1 MKTVGYYPGCSLEG
15 SGCELDLS
23 VRAVSEAA
31 GAALCEIEDWNCCG
45 ATSAHALNHDLAVAL
60 PYRVLALAE
69 AQGLREVLAPCA
81 ACFSRLKGT
90 AVRLGRSEELAA
102 RMRGIVGLD
111 YRGTVGVLNVVE
123 YTNRLL
129 EDGLAGKLG
138 RPRGGMKVAAYYGC
152 LLSRGE
158 GIVENEDHENPSGM
172 AAAIRAAGG
181 EPVEWNFATECCG
194 GGLSLPLT
202 DAVVDLA
209 EAILADARAAGAEA
223 VVVGCPM
230 CHSNLDMRQRM
241 IRARGRAA
249 GDMPVVYLTELV
261 GLAAG
266 LDPKALGLDRHFVD
280 AMHLAA
286 RLPTRLAA
294 TRADMERTP

>member
-31 GAALCEIEDWNCCG
+31 GAALREIEDWNCCG
-45 ATSAHALNHDLAVAL
+45 ATTAHALNHDLAVAL

-138 RPRGGMKVAAYYGC
+138 RPRSGMKVAAYYGC

-172 AAAIRAAGG
+172 AAAIRAAGC

-209 EAILADARAAGAEA
+209 GTILADARAAGAEA
-223 VVVGCPM
+223 IVVGCPM
-230 CHSNLDMRQRM
+230 CHSNLDMRQRT
-241 IRARGRAA
+241 IRSRGRAA

-280 AMHLAA
+280 AMPLAA
-286 RLPTRLAA
+286 RLPTG
-294 TRADMERTP
+294 MERTP